1 MVWRKETRPCSSCNC
16 IWYLLR
22 NHRGYGRRG
31 SEAWLDAFP
40 SWRFQSSIL
49 DVDLGVCISKRFLV
63 CSMVWKLLVKVN
75 SFYENEREG
84 SSTEGNWQRERGRRS
99 SGSFCSNIWGRG
111 MCKSIHSRALCRLNW
126 RQETFL
132 SFQGLSQ
139 AGLLLMRRPVWRHFH
154 LPFCCSTFSLS
165 PLPLPCVSTLHAL
178 GPHLQRP
185 LLLPVCFLL
194 WLSGLTSE
202 AGIQHDAGLLPLLH
216 FPCGGGA
223 QPGGHEWTLK
233 MGLN

>member
-1 MVWRKETRPCSSCNC
+1 MLWRKEIRPCSSCNC

-31 SEAWLDAFP
+31 SQAWLDAFP

-84 SSTEGNWQRERGRRS
+84 SSTKGNWQRERGRRS
-99 SGSFCSNIWGRG
+99 FGSFCSNIWGRG
-111 MCKSIHSRALCRLNW
+111 MCKSIHSRALLA
-126 RQETFL
+126 ELEAGDL
-132 SFQGLSQ
+132 SLFPGSEQGRFTPHAP
-139 AGLLLMRRPVWRHFH
+139 AGVTSF
-154 LPFCCSTFSLS
+154 PFCCSTFSLS

-178 GPHLQRP
+178 DLHLQRP

-202 AGIQHDAGLLPLLH
+202 AGIQHDTGLLPLLH

-223 QPGGHEWTLK
+223 QPGGHDWTLK